1 MLTTM
6 WKSAHFHVRA
16 NFELLSDKLF
26 IPLDFRPVGFRF
38 LHTPIPSV
46 HCNFLTII
54 LPIKG
59 AHRAYQVPLIIDTN
73 ELSALLYSDGYMGHP
88 TVGLKDNLS
97 YPQYKPISHFGL
109 FTHYENY
116 KGSTTVYT
124 FSFFP

>member
-6 WKSAHFHVRA
+6 WKSAPFQVRA
-16 NFELLSDKLF
+16 NFELLSNKLF
-26 IPLDFRPVGFRF
+26 IPLDFRPVGVRF
-38 LHTPIPSV
+38 LHIPIPSV
-46 HCNFLTII
+46 HCSFLTIA

-59 AHRAYQVPLIIDTN
+59 VYRAYQVPLIIDTN
-73 ELSALLYSDGYMGHP
+73 ELSALLYSGGYMGHF
-88 TVGLKDNLS
+88 TVGLKYNLS

>member
-38 LHTPIPSV
+38 LHTPMPSV
-46 HCNFLTII
+46 HCNFLAII

-59 AHRAYQVPLIIDTN
+59 AHRDYQVPLIIDTN

-88 TVGLKDNLS
+88 TVGLKYNLS